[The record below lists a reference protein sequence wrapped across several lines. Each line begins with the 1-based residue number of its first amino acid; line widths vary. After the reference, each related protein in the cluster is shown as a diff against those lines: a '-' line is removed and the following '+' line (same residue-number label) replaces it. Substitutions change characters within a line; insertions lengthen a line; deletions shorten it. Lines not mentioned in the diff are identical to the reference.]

1 MNQAPPSL
9 QDYPGWF
16 PAKLPVWRRKW
27 VQMTTVSLVAFLV
40 GMGVSGSPSTENMM
54 SLERA
59 HTLASRAADNA
70 RDEAV
75 ADAEK
80 DVLSSPQVLAALEQ
94 EREKAKAQ
102 LSQADAQVGKAE
114 AKAKRQAKLLAS
126 ARQQIRSLKQQKA
139 SAVATAQK
147 AQQAARD
154 AQQAPAAE
162 PEPAAA
168 SGTDPRFSYCY
179 EANDAGYG
187 PYFQGQDPEYDWYD
201 DADNDGEVCE

>member
-102 LSQADAQVGKAE
+102 LSQADAQVGKAGQGE
-114 AKAKRQAKLLAS
+114 AAGEVACLSASADPESEAAEGIGCGYRSEGSTGGSGCSAS
-126 ARQQIRSLKQQKA
+126 ARR
-139 SAVATAQK
+139 
-147 AQQAARD
+147 
-154 AQQAPAAE
+154 
-162 PEPAAA
+162 
-168 SGTDPRFSYCY
+168 
-179 EANDAGYG
+179 
-187 PYFQGQDPEYDWYD
+187 
-201 DADNDGEVCE
+201 